1 MGAFVIDG
9 VYGVL
14 HFKER
19 DEFAAGLYHL
29 AVAAGNFFQRSN
41 LDPLLCHASLLNEQ
55 PRGEP

>member
-19 DEFAAGLYHL
+19 DEFAGGLYHL
-29 AVAAGNFFQRSN
+29 AVAAGNFFSVPTLIRCSAT
-41 LDPLLCHASLLNEQ
+41 PAS
-55 PRGEP
+55 